1 MKNNAQDRLA
11 HGRMLPGF
19 ITAQGFLGADTRF
32 PADIIAADEED
43 FAQLGLD
50 FVDVASRLAH
60 LRDEGG
66 KGLGEPITVDRKWV
80 VQTGDARGKLACP
93 WEDGIFHKN
102 GISVRLASP
111 GKPVESCVEGEDIL
125 IFSDLSIHL
134 LATHHFL
141 QGRGSAFRLEPSVL
155 KTILYA

>member
-11 HGRMLPGF
+11 HERMLPGF
-19 ITAQGFLGADTRF
+19 ITAQGFLGDDTRF
-32 PADIIAADEED
+32 PADIVAADEEE

-50 FVDVASRLAH
+50 FSDAASRLAH
-60 LRDEGG
+60 LRDEGE
-66 KGLGEPITVDRKWV
+66 KGLGEPVTVKKKWI

-102 GISVRLASP
+102 GISVRLISRGRPA
-111 GKPVESCVEGEDIL
+111 ESCAEDEEVL

-134 LATHHFL
+134 MEAHHFL
-141 QGRGSAFRLEPSVL
+141 QGRGSPFRLEPSIL
-155 KTILYA
+155 KKILYA